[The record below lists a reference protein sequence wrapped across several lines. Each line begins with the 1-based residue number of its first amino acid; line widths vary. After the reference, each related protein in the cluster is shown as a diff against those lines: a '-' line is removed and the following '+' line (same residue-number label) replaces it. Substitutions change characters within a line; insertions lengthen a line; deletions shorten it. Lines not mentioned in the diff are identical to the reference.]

1 MVLMMFDFAKLQIIL
16 QCSCEFLYLCSN
28 LAQVES
34 IFAADKRNILQ

>member
-16 QCSCEFLYLCSN
+16 QCSRGFLHLCFN

-34 IFAADKRNILQ
+34 IFAADKRNRLQ